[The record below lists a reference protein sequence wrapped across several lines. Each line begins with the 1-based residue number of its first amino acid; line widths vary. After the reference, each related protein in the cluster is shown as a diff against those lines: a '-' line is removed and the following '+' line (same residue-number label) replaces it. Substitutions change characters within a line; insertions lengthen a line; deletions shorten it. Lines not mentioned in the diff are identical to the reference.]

1 MIVLRQISKVCFH
14 RNKPFINILRN
25 LHVREKERRSF
36 ITNFIRKYIFPPLR
50 NEDNTINHWNFQT
63 NVASV
68 VLILYSFKRLFEWL
82 EDPDYVLEE
91 DAQEMERNGVFGTKI
106 ITTLDDLR
114 REYRILSR
122 KRQEQE
128 KQPSNQD

>member
-25 LHVREKERRSF
+25 LHVREKERRS
-36 ITNFIRKYIFPPLR
+36 FIRKYIFPPLR

-91 DAQEMERNGVFGTKI
+91 DAQEMERNGVFGTKK
-106 ITTLDDLR
+106 ITSLDDLR
-114 REYRILSR
+114 REYRILLR